1 MLTALVTGT
10 STGIGLATAVTL
22 ARAGHKVY
30 ATMRNP
36 AKGAGEITSIA
47 EAEKLP
53 LTVLPLD
60 VDSDQSVRDVFAKTG
75 AIDVLVNNAGIAI
88 MSAVEDMA
96 LEDFRRI
103 METNYFGALRCIKAV
118 LPAMRE
124 RRSGCIVNVSS
135 VAGRIAGGAQG
146 AYAASKW
153 SWRPSANRWRM
164 RCGTS
169 ASGSRSW
176 SRE

>member
-1 MLTALVTGT
+1 VSIAFITGT

-36 AKGAGEITSIA
+36 ARGTSEITSIA

-60 VDSDQSVRDVFAKTG
+60 VDSDQSVREVFAKTG
-75 AIDVLVNNAGIAI
+75 AVDVLVNNAGIAI
-88 MSAVEDMA
+88 MSAVEDMP

-103 METNYFGALRCIKAV
+103 METNCFGALR
-118 LPAMRE
+118 
-124 RRSGCIVNVSS
+124 
-135 VAGRIAGGAQG
+135 
-146 AYAASKW
+146 
-153 SWRPSANRWRM
+153 
-164 RCGTS
+164 
-169 ASGSRSW
+169 
-176 SRE
+176 